1 MQSINQKTISS
12 IAHLGAFSK
21 YFFPFGNFLVPIF
34 IWVLHKK
41 HPFVSAHA
49 KQSLNFQ
56 ISLFLYTS
64 ILATIAVMG
73 LVILGINFGTLDEF
87 YFSTGNDFVI
97 SNQSPLFAMPFIL
110 FVGIILIFAIA
121 IFALE
126 ILCVIN
132 AAISAGE
139 GKTYKYPLTIQF
151 LKLEKAEKEGL
162 NENKF
167 ENQPI

>member
-41 HPFVSAHA
+41 YPFVSAHA

-64 ILATIAVMG
+64 ILATIAIMG
-73 LVILGINFGTLDEF
+73 LVVLGINFGTLDEF

-97 SNQSPLFAMPFIL
+97 SNQSPLFAMPFIVFL
-110 FVGIILIFAIA
+110 GIVLILAIG

-126 ILCVIN
+126 VLCVIN
-132 AAISAGE
+132 AAMKAGE
-139 GKTYKYPLTIQF
+139 GKTYQYPLTIPF
-151 LKLEKAEKEGL
+151 LKLEEAEKEDL
-162 NENKF
+162 PETNIN
-167 ENQPI
+167 NQTI